1 MTPRRIF
8 CTRSVLVETFIPS
21 VTGVVQDDGVPLR
34 PSISTTQ
41 RRHEPKALRR
51 SVAQSFGML
60 LPSIAAARMI
70 EVSAGT
76 VTDFPSIS
84 TVTFSLFVLA
94 GVPKSGSMIIVI
106 SSHLL

>member
-8 CTRSVLVETFIPS
+8 CTRSLMVETFIPS
-21 VTGVVQDDGVPLR
+21 ETGVVHEDGVPFR
-34 PSISTTQ
+34 PSTSTTHKRQ
-41 RRHEPKALRR
+41 EPNALRR

-84 TVTFSLFVLA
+84 TVTLSLFLLA

-106 SSHLL
+106 SWHPL